1 MADHST
7 GGGEGEVID
16 RPEDR
21 GGPMEAQPRD
31 QTVMEETTGASA
43 AATGHGD
50 CDHGREQEVGD
61 GGNERT
67 LEGEQR
73 ATEMNGA

>member
-1 MADHST
+1 
-7 GGGEGEVID
+7 
-16 RPEDR
+16 
-21 GGPMEAQPRD
+21 MEAQPGD

-61 GGNERT
+61 GGNERAV
-67 LEGEQR
+67 EGEQR
-73 ATEMNGA
+73 ATEMNGAQSRAIGLKYSGRGWQW